1 MKTPKKVTVNWSKLK
16 KRLERT
22 FRIPRK
28 QAKDIVFR
36 LIFGEDKKALLE
48 LCNALHGTGY
58 TNPNDIQIVTLGN
71 ALYIQMKNDVAF
83 VIAGCI
89 NLYEHQS
96 TINPNMPLRFFIYL
110 AEEYQALIENID
122 KSIYASVLI
131 SIPTPQCVVFYNGV
145 EPMEDERILR
155 LSDAFQ
161 NQDVEASAELIVR
174 MININRGHNEKLM
187 AACGMLEQYSLF
199 VEILREFN
207 RQISD
212 TREAMNQAIDYCIE
226 HGILEEILRK
236 NRGEILGS
244 LLETFDKEK
253 YEKTIREE
261 SFESGYSSGKEDG
274 RKEIIYNML
283 LFHQTDEQ
291 IITMTKCTKEE
302 IEAIRREM

>member
-1 MKTPKKVTVNWSKLK
+1 
-16 KRLERT
+16 
-22 FRIPRK
+22 
-28 QAKDIVFR
+28 
-36 LIFGEDKKALLE
+36 
-48 LCNALHGTGY
+48 
-58 TNPNDIQIVTLGN
+58 
-71 ALYIQMKNDVAF
+71 
-83 VIAGCI
+83 
-89 NLYEHQS
+89 
-96 TINPNMPLRFFIYL
+96 
-110 AEEYQALIENID
+110 
-122 KSIYASVLI
+122 
-131 SIPTPQCVVFYNGV
+131 
-145 EPMEDERILR
+145 MEDERILR
-155 LSDAFQ
+155 LSDALQ